1 MSSMAVGE
9 SGSYCKRDNGWQWW
23 GHPFSSCPL
32 PLHSHPRPPFPPSH
46 PGDDELYQAAI
57 RYRDGSNAWMCT
69 SCHSQSQSSL
79 SQPPKGVDLPEWQS
93 PDPPPPPSSATL
105 SMCSLLPDLFPSAS
119 LRGPRCRQ
127 GESTSVAPLHRTS
140 GQHSWGRGRY
150 DGATSQAQLRP
161 SPAYRPPSLSS
172 MSFSPLEEMDGEKR
186 GREIERERVGRRE
199 ERRNCRCLCRAR
211 PSL

>member
-1 MSSMAVGE
+1 MVDNDGVIHSPLVPSPFTPIPDLHFPLPIPVTTSSTKPPYATVMVPMLGCAPPATVSLSPHWASLQRAWIFQ
-9 SGSYCKRDNGWQWW
+9 SGSR
-23 GHPFSSCPL
+23 
-32 PLHSHPRPPFPPSH
+32 R
-46 PGDDELYQAAI
+46 I
-57 RYRDGSNAWMCT
+57 
-69 SCHSQSQSSL
+69 
-79 SQPPKGVDLPEWQS
+79 
-93 PDPPPPPSSATL
+93 PPPPSSATL
-105 SMCSLLPDLFPSAS
+105 FMCSLLPDLFPSAS